1 MRRNELK
8 LTFLLCFALS
18 AGTGAASADSA
29 SSGLYEQRALYR
41 AALDH
46 LTAGRTSAFRKA
58 EKRLADYP
66 LAPYLDY
73 YRLQTRLSSVTDR
86 EMRTFRDRHADLPVS
101 DIMFRRWLQRLGSRR
116 EWSRYLDNYVPMENA
131 ELQCYYLRALIAK
144 GRSEEAYEAT
154 PSLWTVARSQPK
166 ACDPL
171 FDQWIAADRLTEG
184 IVWERLQLALAK
196 NQRQLAR
203 YLLRF
208 FKGPLKTWAS
218 ELYNVHVSPSEILK
232 YSKFSADD
240 TYQRSVI
247 AHGVKRLAREEAD
260 DARRAWETYQTRQK
274 FDEAEA
280 LAVEEAVTL
289 AEAREGRFP
298 SQPLAS
304 ASEKFLED
312 MAEAAVDRENWSE
325 ALAWIE
331 RLPTEAFN
339 SNRWQYWLGR
349 ALSQTYLN
357 SERARLTY
365 RALATERDYYGFLA
379 AEQIGYAMQLNRAP
393 PRQDQAG
400 IAGIA
405 RIPAVSRA
413 MELYAVGDTINAR
426 REWFKVLPTLDRD
439 DQLEAAYLA
448 QAVGWTSES
457 IRMVNAAKLWD
468 HLDLRFPLAYPNL
481 YQRVSFVTT
490 VPEPFLLAIS
500 RQESLFDPRAR
511 SSANAR
517 GLMQLLHSTAV
528 LVAKRV
534 GTTSPTTTDLYDP
547 TINVEL
553 GGHHLA
559 RLLGRYGNRRPL
571 AAAAYNAGEHR
582 VDRWIG
588 NASGKPMDVW
598 IESIPFGE
606 TRKYVKNVMYFAQVY
621 GQLQGESPPMLKVS
635 EARVP

>member
-1 MRRNELK
+1 MRRNALK
-8 LTFLLCFALS
+8 LIFVLCFAANAIAL
-18 AGTGAASADSA
+18 AADESNP
-29 SSGLYEQRALYR
+29 YEQRALYR

-58 EKRLADYP
+58 QKQLADYP

-86 EMRTFRDRHADLPVS
+86 EMRTFRERHQDLPVS
-101 DIMFRRWLQRLGSRR
+101 DIMFRRWLKRLGSRR
-116 EWSRYLDNYVPMENA
+116 EWSRYLTNYAATDRA
-131 ELQCYYLRALIAK
+131 ELQCYYLRALIAR
-144 GRSEEAYEAT
+144 GRAEEAYEAT

-184 IVWERLQLALAK
+184 LVWQRLQLALGK

-208 FKGPLKTWAS
+208 FKGPLKTWAN
-218 ELYNVHVSPSEILK
+218 ELYDVHVSPSQILE
-232 YSKFSADD
+232 YGRFSADD
-240 TYQRSVI
+240 PYQRTVI
-247 AHGVKRLAREEAD
+247 AHGVKRLARREAK
-260 DARRAWETYQTRQK
+260 DARRAWERYQTRQK
-274 FDEAEA
+274 FDDAEA
-280 LAVEEAVTL
+280 SAVEEAVTL

-298 SQPLAS
+298 SQAPAS
-304 ASEKFLED
+304 TSRKFLEG
-312 MAEAAVDRENWSE
+312 MARAAVDREDWPE

-331 RLPTEAFN
+331 RLPTQAFN

-365 RALATERDYYGFLA
+365 RALASERDYYGFLA
-379 AEQIGYAMQLNRAP
+379 AEQIGYAMQLNKAP
-393 PRQDQAG
+393 PRQDRESSAS
-400 IAGIA
+400 IAGK
-405 RIPAVSRA
+405 PAVRRA
-413 MELYAVGDTINAR
+413 MELYAVGDRVNAR
-426 REWFKVLPTLDRD
+426 REWFKLLPTLGLE
-439 DQLEAAYLA
+439 DQLEAAYLT
-448 QAVGWTSES
+448 QGVGWTSES
-457 IRMVNAAKLWD
+457 IRMTNGAKLWD
-468 HLDLRFPLAYPNL
+468 HLDLRFPMAYPNL
-481 YQRVSFVTT
+481 YRRVSYITT

-547 TINVEL
+547 TINIEL

-559 RLLGRYGNRRPL
+559 RLLDRYGNRRPL

-588 NASGKPMDVW
+588 KASGQPMDVW
-598 IESIPFGE
+598 IESIPFRE
-606 TRKYVKNVMYFAQVY
+606 TRKYVKNVLFFAQVY
-621 GQLQGESPPMLKVS
+621 SQLRGETPPMLAVV
-635 EARVP
+635 EANVP

>member
-1 MRRNELK
+1 MRRNALK
-8 LTFLLCFALS
+8 LTFMLCFA
-18 AGTGAASADSA
+18 ANAAALDADGSNP
-29 SSGLYEQRALYR
+29 YEQRAQYR

-46 LTAGRTSAFRKA
+46 LTAGRSSAFRKA
-58 EKRLADYP
+58 QKQLADYP

-86 EMRTFRDRHADLPVS
+86 EMRTFRERHQDLPVS
-101 DIMFRRWLQRLGSRR
+101 DIMFRRWLKRLGSRR
-116 EWSRYLDNYVPMENA
+116 EWSRYLDNYAPTDNA

-144 GRSEEAYEAT
+144 GRAEEAYEVT
-154 PSLWTVARSQPK
+154 PALWTVARSQPK

-184 IVWERLQLALAK
+184 LVWQRLQLALAK

-208 FKGPLKTWAS
+208 FKGPLKTWAN
-218 ELYNVHVSPSEILK
+218 ELYNVHVTPSQILE
-232 YSKFSADD
+232 YGKFSADD
-240 TYQRSVI
+240 PYQRTVI
-247 AHGVKRLAREEAD
+247 AHGVKRLARKEAK
-260 DARRAWETYQTRQK
+260 DARRAWERYQTRQK

-280 LAVEEAVTL
+280 SAVEEAVTL

-298 SQPLAS
+298 SQAPAS
-304 ASEKFLED
+304 TSGKFLEG
-312 MAEAAVDRENWSE
+312 MAGAAVDSEDWPE

-331 RLPTEAFN
+331 RLPTKAFN

-349 ALSQTYLN
+349 TLSQTYLN

-379 AEQIGYAMQLNRAP
+379 AEQIGYAMQLNKAP
-393 PRQDQAG
+393 PRQHRESSAS
-400 IAGIA
+400 IAG
-405 RIPAVSRA
+405 RPAVRRA
-413 MELYAVGDTINAR
+413 MELYAVGDKVNAR
-426 REWFKVLPTLDRD
+426 REWFKLLPTLEPE
-439 DQLEAAYLA
+439 DQLEAAYLT

-457 IRMVNAAKLWD
+457 IRMINGAKLWD
-468 HLDLRFPLAYPNL
+468 HLDVRFPMAYPNL
-481 YQRVSFVTT
+481 YRRVSYVTT

-547 TINVEL
+547 TINIEL
-553 GGHHLA
+553 GGHHMA
-559 RLLGRYGNRRPL
+559 RLLDRYGNRRPL

-582 VDRWIG
+582 VDRWISK
-588 NASGKPMDVW
+588 ASGQPMDVW
-598 IESIPFGE
+598 IESIPFRE
-606 TRKYVKNVMYFAQVY
+606 TRKYVKNVLFFAQVY
-621 GQLQGESPPMLKVS
+621 SQLQGEKPPMLAVG
-635 EARVP
+635 EANVP